1 MTCKELQNLLYSARI
16 DEFNP
21 TDFEFLKHHLAECES
36 CAAVFYKVSNA
47 ERILT
52 RIKET
57 VPRIPDEE
65 ALTESIIAAIAGF
78 KRQTADVRSNTF
90 FDRLY
95 DVCSMKVVRIAC
107 TLVFLFCIISYMTM
121 EYNDA
126 KAIVG
131 LEQRMGNQS
140 VSNRAG
146 VFYQD
151 MNILDFLHG
160 LYMLSN
166 GTISSVELTKT
177 LVLIK
182 KADLQNLLKD
192 YKTLDEASK
201 VRLNAM
207 YAEYIKEEPS
217 LPFCSKNNS
226 VEAAALQNE
235 IKRLRM
241 ELERSNKTKER
252 P

>member
-78 KRQTADVRSNTF
+78 KRQTADVRANTF

-95 DVCSMKVVRIAC
+95 DVFSMKVVRLAC
-107 TLVFLFCIISYMTM
+107 ALVFLFCIISYMTM

-131 LEQRMGNQS
+131 LERRMGNQS

-146 VFYQD
+146 IFYQD

-166 GTISSVELTKT
+166 GNISSVELTKT

-192 YKTLDEASK
+192 YKALDEASK
-201 VRLNAM
+201 VRLHAM
-207 YAEYIKEEPS
+207 CDKYIKEEPS
-217 LPFCSKNNS
+217 LLPGSEKNRE
-226 VEAAALQNE
+226 EAAALRSE
-235 IKRLRM
+235 IKRLKM
-241 ELERSNKTKER
+241 ELERSINTKGR

>member
-21 TDFEFLKHHLAECES
+21 TDLEFLKHHLAECES

-47 ERILT
+47 DRILT

-78 KRQTADVRSNTF
+78 KRHSADVPF

-95 DVCSMKVVRIAC
+95 DVFSMKVVRTAC
-107 TLVFLFCIISYMTM
+107 TLVFLFCIISYMSM

-140 VSNRAG
+140 ISSRAG

-151 MNILDFLHG
+151 MNIPDFLHG

-166 GTISSVELTKT
+166 GTISSIELTKT

-192 YKTLDEASK
+192 YKALDEASK

-207 YAEYIKEEPS
+207 YDEYIKEEPS
-217 LPFCSKNNS
+217 LPYGSKINS

-235 IKRLRM
+235 IKRLKM
-241 ELERSNKTKER
+241 ELERRNNTKER